1 MDIRETPFRDFKEAV
16 SFIDHCRQ
24 ISPHLADRI
33 TPIIQGLL
41 ADPKNPEMSKLI
53 LKELSGV
60 AKTDQILTNLWLEL
74 YSALP
79 NTTLIEKESSLT
91 KKNFELM
98 ERAIDCKDSE
108 LLTQCNAFFLK
119 ILESDGLKCEDHSKL
134 KKIASKSNI
143 GMLLLLW
150 DAPTHPEFIENR
162 VFLLKLNYFT
172 AIHYL
177 SSFNKAKKCWY
188 TPPLFI
194 KLTNNFINESS
205 ANFLFETIRGFK
217 NLIKFDVSNCAMAS
231 PLRLSLLEKTME
243 EGIPIFTIKDRLLE
257 EQFSKKSILILFKL
271 AFEDQDEVV
280 AFKVISYINQEWEK
294 LKIGDSFVSKLTNL
308 PPTSKLLEIVT
319 KTNLKIKFFGDSI
332 VSIKGKILP
341 YLSFFRLSEWLN
353 YSLRLNLTDKIE
365 DLNEIKDLMLGHPNL
380 ITLKFNQTI
389 TPLLAHQ
396 LCKILKKNDQL
407 EELDLSNCLIS
418 ENDKALLQS
427 EETLKNRI
435 KFRDENYEKELLNEP
450 LTKKNAL
457 KQMKIAIRD
466 KNETLLHQCN
476 IFFID
481 LHFNGRAK
489 EKELIKLSEI
499 AKDSGLGIMKVLWRT
514 KIRLEV
520 SSSQALIFKLNG
532 ESAHRHILSFTIKDW
547 YQPNKIF
554 DTTSKIMDMG
564 GFRTLVK
571 KTQNVIEVV
580 LNQPLDKKT
589 VAGLQKLLRK
599 SPPTFEKL
607 DLSQCGIPSDF
618 KDPWAKHHYRFD
630 HVRILMPKT
639 IMLNLAS

>member
-16 SFIDHCRQ
+16 SFIDHCRH
-24 ISPHLADRI
+24 ISPQLADRI

-41 ADPKNPEMSKLI
+41 ADPKNPEMCKLI
-53 LKELSGV
+53 LKELSGC

-79 NTTLIEKESSLT
+79 SKTLIEKESSLT

-108 LLTQCNAFFLK
+108 ILTQCNGFFLK
-119 ILESDGLKCEDHSKL
+119 IWQSEGLKCEDHSKL

-150 DAPTHPEFIENR
+150 DAPTHPEFIESR
-162 VFLLKLNYFT
+162 GFLLRLNYST
-172 AIHYL
+172 AIHYFA
-177 SSFNKAKKCWY
+177 SFNKAKKCWY
-188 TPPLFI
+188 TPPIII
-194 KLTNNFINESS
+194 KLTDNFFNATS

-217 NLIKFDVSNCAMAS
+217 NLIKIDVSNCAMSS
-231 PLRLSLLEKTME
+231 PLRLSLVEKTME
-243 EGIPIFTIKDRLLE
+243 EGIPIFTLKDKLLE

-271 AFEDQDEVV
+271 AFADQDEVL
-280 AFKVISYINQEWEK
+280 AFKVISYINQKWEK
-294 LKIGDSFVSKLTNL
+294 LKIGDSFVSKLTHL
-308 PPTSKLLEIVT
+308 FPTSKLLEIVT
-319 KTNLKIKFFGDSI
+319 KTNLRVKFFGDSI

-341 YLSFFRLSEWLN
+341 YLSFFKVPEWLN

-365 DLNEIKDLMLGHPNL
+365 DLKEIKDLILGHPNL

-396 LCKILKKNDQL
+396 LCKILKKNDRL
-407 EELDLSNCLIS
+407 ELDLSNCLMS
-418 ENDKALLQS
+418 ENDKALLHS

-435 KFRDENYEKELLNEP
+435 KFRNETYEKKLLDEP
-450 LTKKNAL
+450 LNKKNAL

-499 AKDSGLGIMKVLWRT
+499 AKDSGLGIMKVLWQT
-514 KIRLEV
+514 KIRLAV

-532 ESAHRHILSFTIKDW
+532 ESACRHILSFTKRDW
-547 YQPNKIF
+547 YQPSKVF
-554 DTTSKIMDMG
+554 EVTSKIIDMG
-564 GFRTLVK
+564 GFRNLVK

-589 VAGLQKLLRK
+589 VAGLQKLLEK
-599 SPPTFEKL
+599 MPLTFEII
-607 DLSQCGIPSDF
+607 DLSQCNIPSDF
-618 KDPWAKHHYRFD
+618 EDPWVKHHYRFD
-630 HVRILMPKT
+630 HVQILMPKT

>member
-1 MDIRETPFRDFKEAV
+1 MDIRETLFRDFKEAV
-16 SFIDHCRQ
+16 SFIDHCRH
-24 ISPHLADRI
+24 ISPQLAGRI

-41 ADPKNPEMSKLI
+41 ADPKNPEISKLI
-53 LKELSGV
+53 LKELSAV
-60 AKTDQILTNLWLEL
+60 AKTDPILTNLWLEL

-79 NTTLIEKESSLT
+79 STTLIEKESSLT

-108 LLTQCNAFFLK
+108 LLTQCNGFFLK
-119 ILESDGLKCEDHSKL
+119 IWESEGLKCDDLSRL
-134 KKIASKSNI
+134 RKIASKSNI

-150 DAPTHPEFIENR
+150 DAPTHPEFIESR

-177 SSFNKAKKCWY
+177 ASFNKAKKCWY
-188 TPPLFI
+188 TPTLFI
-194 KLTNNFINESS
+194 KLTDNFISDTS

-217 NLIKFDVSNCAMAS
+217 NLIKIDVSNCGMPS
-231 PLRLSLLEKTME
+231 PTRLSLVEKTME
-243 EGIPIFTIKDRLLE
+243 EGIPMFTIKDRLLE

-271 AFEDQDEVV
+271 AFADQDEVL

-294 LKIGDSFVSKLTNL
+294 LKIGDSFVSKLTHL
-308 PPTSKLLEIVT
+308 FPTSKLLEIVT
-319 KTNLKIKFFGDSI
+319 KTNLRVKFFGDSI

-341 YLSFFRLSEWLN
+341 YLSFFKVPEWLN

-389 TPLLAHQ
+389 TTLIAHQ

-418 ENDKALLQS
+418 ENDKTLLQS

-435 KFRDENYEKELLNEP
+435 RFRDENYEKELLNVP
-450 LTKKNAL
+450 LTKKNAI

-476 IFFID
+476 IFFIN

-489 EKELIKLSEI
+489 EKVLIKLSEI
-499 AKDSGLGIMKVLWRT
+499 AKDSGLGIMRVLWRT
-514 KIRLEV
+514 KIPLAV
-520 SSSQALIFKLNG
+520 SSSQAIIFKLNG
-532 ESAHRHILSFTIKDW
+532 ESVCRHILSFTKRDW
-547 YQPNKIF
+547 YQPNKVF
-554 DTTSKIMDMG
+554 EVTSKIIDMG
-564 GFRTLVK
+564 GFRNLVK

-589 VAGLQKLLRK
+589 IAGLQKLLNK
-599 SPPTFEKL
+599 MPLTFEKI
-607 DLSQCGIPSDF
+607 DLRQCDLPSDF
-618 KDPWAKHHYRFD
+618 EDPWAKHHYRFD
-630 HVRILMPKT
+630 HVQILMPKT
-639 IMLNLAS
+639 IMLNLAF